1 MDRSIVIEGLRKKC
15 VSQFCKAT
23 GVTKRGSKIRAITTG
38 REGEDLGRMVI
49 NKLSPVTSA

>member
-1 MDRSIVIEGLRKKC
+1 MIEGLRKKC

-38 REGEDLGRMVI
+38 REGEDWGRMVI